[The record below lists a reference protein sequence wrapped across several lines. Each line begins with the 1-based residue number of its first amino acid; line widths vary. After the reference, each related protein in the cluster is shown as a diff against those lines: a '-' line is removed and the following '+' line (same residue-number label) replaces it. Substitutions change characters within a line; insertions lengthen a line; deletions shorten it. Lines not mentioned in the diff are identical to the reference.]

1 MGISQHISFKNLSVV
16 LACSTYHTSNSF
28 ASYTGT
34 AAFAAPLKLYPVSR
48 LFKPFEKVFILLSCN
63 WHIFL
68 NFPLPT
74 FFLRNSLSLTKRS
87 I

>member
-34 AAFAAPLKLYPVSR
+34 AAFAVPLKLYPVSY
-48 LFKPFEKVFILLSCN
+48 FEKVLIPLCRN

-68 NFPLPT
+68 YFLLPT
-74 FFLRNSLSLTKRS
+74 FFLGNSLSLTKRS